1 MNKKGFIGIIV
12 IVLIVLAV
20 IIVPI
25 VLSYKSVTV
34 TTITITDKERI
45 TDGSNSYYL
54 VFTENEVFKNS
65 DSTLHWKFDSS
76 DVYNKLKV
84 GETYTV
90 KVNWYRVPFW
100 SMYRNIL
107 EIK

>member
-1 MNKKGFIGIIV
+1 MNKKGFVGAF
-12 IVLIVLAV
+12 IVLLVVLFVMAC

-25 VLSYKSVTV
+25 VLSYKSVTEV
-34 TTITITDKERI
+34 TITIVDKERI
-45 TDGSNSYYL
+45 TDGRDSYYL

-100 SMYRNIL
+100 SMYRNI
-107 EIK
+107 